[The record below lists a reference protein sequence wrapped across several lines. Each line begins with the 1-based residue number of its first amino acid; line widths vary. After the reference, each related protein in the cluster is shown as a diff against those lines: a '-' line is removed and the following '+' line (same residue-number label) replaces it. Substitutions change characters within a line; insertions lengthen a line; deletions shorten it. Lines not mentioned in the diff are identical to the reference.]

1 MTLTKAFRNSL
12 CFFAASYISIS
23 LSGCED
29 SVSSIGSDL
38 AAGEVQIALDS
49 LVWDG
54 TQQKI
59 YRGDETLLVQCPKLA
74 FSSVYEK
81 AVDSRSTT
89 NLLGRISVPEYGDL
103 RCSFVSRMMSATS
116 LSMPDSAQVD
126 SMKLVLSVPRGQL
139 TGDSLAPQQLRAF
152 QLSKSLPLDINNTFD
167 PTGYYDPANPIG
179 SRSYTLSALG
189 MSDSIYQKL
198 NYINIEIPMSKEM
211 ALKTAEAYRNSPEIF
226 QWPQT
231 FEQYFHGIYVE
242 PSFGRGCVANITDAN
257 FLLFYSYKT
266 MVSSTDDDGK
276 PVDKEETKVGTA
288 GLFQSSPIVL
298 NSNNIS
304 YTPSPYLQD
313 LASSGEAIVTAPGGY
328 RVRLTFPAKELI
340 DIYRQSQSRLSVVSG
355 LSFSV
360 PVDVIENDY
369 GLTPPPYMLMVK
381 TSKLNEF
388 FAKNSLPDN
397 KESFYATYSAASGKY
412 SFSSMRQYIINL
424 IEKETISDDDL
435 DFTIVP
441 VDLTLESN
449 NNNSNNYYYYY
460 YGSSSS
466 NSTTYTVTKCTPYIA
481 KPAMCR
487 LRLDEAQTVFTYS
500 IQQMK

>member
-1 MTLTKAFRNSL
+1 M
-12 CFFAASYISIS
+12 
-23 LSGCED
+23 
-29 SVSSIGSDL
+29 
-38 AAGEVQIALDS
+38 
-49 LVWDG
+49 
-54 TQQKI
+54 
-59 YRGDETLLVQCPKLA
+59 
-74 FSSVYEK
+74 
-81 AVDSRSTT
+81 
-89 NLLGRISVPEYGDL
+89 
-103 RCSFVSRMMSATS
+103 
-116 LSMPDSAQVD
+116 
-126 SMKLVLSVPRGQL
+126 
-139 TGDSLAPQQLRAF
+139 
-152 QLSKSLPLDINNTFD
+152 
-167 PTGYYDPANPIG
+167 
-179 SRSYTLSALG
+179 
-189 MSDSIYQKL
+189 
-198 NYINIEIPMSKEM
+198 
-211 ALKTAEAYRNSPEIF
+211 
-226 QWPQT
+226 
-231 FEQYFHGIYVE
+231 
-242 PSFGRGCVANITDAN
+242 
-257 FLLFYSYKT
+257 
-266 MVSSTDDDGK
+266 
-276 PVDKEETKVGTA
+276 
-288 GLFQSSPIVL
+288 
-298 NSNNIS
+298 
-304 YTPSPYLQD
+304 
-313 LASSGEAIVTAPGGY
+313 
-328 RVRLTFPAKELI
+328 RLTFPAKELI